1 MNAMTRSLGAIF
13 LAALLAAPAA
23 ALAESK
29 IGVVKLARL
38 FEEAPQALALQ
49 RSLTEEFAPRERD
62 IRAKREELRETE
74 EKLQQGEGFLSE
86 DERRRLEQSFR
97 DGQRDLQRA
106 QNEFVEDLNL
116 RRNERLGDIQRLVHL
131 GDPGVRP
138 GAELRSRH
146 RRRLH
151 PRERPDRYHP
161 ADPPGTAAA
170 APGRLSPARSAW
182 S

>member
-13 LAALLAAPAA
+13 LAALLAAPTA

-62 IRAKREELRETE
+62 IRAKREELREME

-116 RRNERLGDIQRLVHL
+116 RRNERLGDIQRLFI
-131 GDPGVRP
+131 
-138 GAELRSRH
+138 AEIQAYGQAQNFDLVIVEGFIHASDRIDITQQILQVLQRRH
-146 RRRLH
+146 Q
-151 PRERPDRYHP
+151 
-161 ADPPGTAAA
+161 G
-170 APGRLSPARSAW
+170 G
-182 S
+182 

>member
-13 LAALLAAPAA
+13 LAALLAAPTA

-62 IRAKREELRETE
+62 IRAKREELREME

-116 RRNERLGDIQRLVHL
+116 RRNERLGDIQRLFI
-131 GDPGVRP
+131 
-138 GAELRSRH
+138 AEIQAYGQAQNFDLVIVEGFIHAS
-146 RRRLH
+146 
-151 PRERPDRYHP
+151 DRIDITQQILQVLQRQHQ
-161 ADPPGTAAA
+161 G
-170 APGRLSPARSAW
+170 G
-182 S
+182 

>member
-116 RRNERLGDIQRLVHL
+116 RRNERLGDIQRLFISEIQAYGQAQNFDLVIVEGFIHASDKIDITQQIL
-131 GDPGVRP
+131 QVLQR
-138 GAELRSRH
+138 RH
-146 RRRLH
+146 Q
-151 PRERPDRYHP
+151 
-161 ADPPGTAAA
+161 G
-170 APGRLSPARSAW
+170 G
-182 S
+182 

>member
-116 RRNERLGDIQRLVHL
+116 RRNERLGDIQRLFISEIQAYGQAQNFDLVIVEGFIHASDRIDITQQIL
-131 GDPGVRP
+131 QVLQR
-138 GAELRSRH
+138 RH
-146 RRRLH
+146 Q
-151 PRERPDRYHP
+151 
-161 ADPPGTAAA
+161 G
-170 APGRLSPARSAW
+170 G
-182 S
+182 